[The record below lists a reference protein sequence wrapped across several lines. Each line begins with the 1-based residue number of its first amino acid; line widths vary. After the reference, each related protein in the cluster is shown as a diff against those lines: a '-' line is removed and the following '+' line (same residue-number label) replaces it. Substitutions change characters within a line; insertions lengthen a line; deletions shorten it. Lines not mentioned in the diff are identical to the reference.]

1 MQKWV
6 WRAIRLFIIFGVV
19 RLGISDDVAMT
30 GWVSA
35 ESFPAYL
42 RVVDIM
48 INPSVRGWSE
58 TFCIAN
64 IEAMAMRIPLV
75 TLGVGGVGEY
85 IELTPEHERE
95 LEALKI
101 HAKQERLKRRALYRD
116 SRVDASTNSTGAG
129 EDRDWEHEDYGD
141 DYLRKDYTV
150 TSNAILVH
158 SAHPLS
164 LAGAVMY
171 LLEHPEERERLG
183 GAGRA
188 TVETYFKTVDQMWKY
203 ANLYRF
209 LASRRKSRAQ

>member
-1 MQKWV
+1 
-6 WRAIRLFIIFGVV
+6 
-19 RLGISDDVAMT
+19 
-30 GWVSA
+30 
-35 ESFPAYL
+35 
-42 RVVDIM
+42 
-48 INPSVRGWSE
+48 
-58 TFCIAN
+58 
-64 IEAMAMRIPLV
+64 
-75 TLGVGGVGEY
+75 
-85 IELTPEHERE
+85 
-95 LEALKI
+95 
-101 HAKQERLKRRALYRD
+101 LYRD

-188 TVETYFKTVDQMWKY
+188 TVESYFKTVDQTWKY